1 MKLISSYPRSG
12 SARLKF
18 ILCYLLYPEFKG
30 SFEQMSKFIPSIDN
44 PMTRNDVEKF
54 DFICTHANMSADIYL
69 YRHVGD
75 CLISEYYFKQKFFP
89 IEMSLEEYI
98 ISTNYGE
105 GWRKSVEQGM
115 SAPVRIGFEDLCF
128 AKKLNRAN
136 IILSDCLF
144 EWELAIKS
152 STFKLMSEAENK
164 KGFYYLPY
172 GNEAIPYMRNG
183 TSGQWKELSIADDIC
198 RANES
203 ELKMLNLTEWN
214 DEKSAYVDMG

>member
-44 PMTRNDVEKF
+44 PTTRNDAEKF
-54 DFICTHANMSADIYL
+54 DFMCTHMPIDSDIYL

-75 CLISEYYFKQKFFP
+75 CLISEYYFKQKFYP
-89 IEMSLEEYI
+89 IKMSLEEYI

-115 SAPVRIGFEDLCF
+115 STDTKVSFNSIENWNFYTKFVKNKSVGQIQNAIGLANFE
-128 AKKLNRAN
+128 RMR
-136 IILSDCLF
+136 
-144 EWELAIKS
+144 S
-152 STFKLMSEAENK
+152 SECDQ
-164 KGFYYLPY
+164 GFYYLPN
-172 GNEAIPYMRNG
+172 GNDSFPYMRKG
-183 TSGQWKELSIADDIC
+183 TSGQWKDLSIADDIC

-214 DEKSAYVDMG
+214 DEIGEYVDMG